1 MDYTSFRSFGNTP
14 EVYLA
19 RRYLFRNKKAFF
31 ITMISLTIGCGL
43 ALGSSVII
51 KGVDLQNQFM
61 KEPDFQIRITQE
73 ACSTLMETSP
83 DTENMVFFPKEFL
96 ENIKQTAGNSLQD
109 ETQIQGFYP
118 IVGKHG
124 RDSIKLL
131 NDGETVPTVIQKISS
146 SEKEKL
152 QEFLKEQE
160 MTTDWETFAHGNGT
174 FLLHDH
180 RVSEYAEE
188 RALEQLGTPIEVYN
202 LVPVG
207 TDMSA
212 LLPETLVNCGYL
224 DITKE
229 GFPELKL
236 CWDGRNTNLLLVTE
250 ETFEN
255 LSENLTPQTFEM
267 SFSVEKEQE
276 SGCKNRLKGMIQTE
290 NMEFQSENGYA
301 EQLNLFQMECR
312 SDLLLKEQEYIQTS
326 RLLLLVISG
335 CLIFIGIMNFL
346 NVRITDMLLQKK
358 ECTIMNRVG
367 MTRKQLQRMFLA
379 EGIFTWLLLSV
390 LLVTMGTLLIGG
402 IGWYMKTKI
411 SYFIFY
417 YPLKEMIGILLLL
430 LAVSMVTPGI
440 LYRRVLVKNK

>member
-1 MDYTSFRSFGNTP
+1 M
-14 EVYLA
+14 
-19 RRYLFRNKKAFF
+19 
-31 ITMISLTIGCGL
+31 
-43 ALGSSVII
+43 
-51 KGVDLQNQFM
+51 
-61 KEPDFQIRITQE
+61 
-73 ACSTLMETSP
+73 
-83 DTENMVFFPKEFL
+83 
-96 ENIKQTAGNSLQD
+96 
-109 ETQIQGFYP
+109 
-118 IVGKHG
+118 
-124 RDSIKLL
+124 
-131 NDGETVPTVIQKISS
+131 
-146 SEKEKL
+146 
-152 QEFLKEQE
+152 
-160 MTTDWETFAHGNGT
+160 
-174 FLLHDH
+174 
-180 RVSEYAEE
+180 
-188 RALEQLGTPIEVYN
+188 EQLGNTIEVYD

-207 TDMSA
+207 TDMSD

-229 GFPELKL
+229 GFPELEL

-301 EQLNLFQMECR
+301 EQLNLFQMESR

-346 NVRITDMLLQKK
+346 NVRVTDMLLRKK
-358 ECTIMNRVG
+358 ECAIMNRVG

-379 EGIFTWLLLSV
+379 EGMFTWLLLSA
-390 LLVTMGTLLIGG
+390 LLVTTGTLLTGG

-411 SYFIFY
+411 SYFVFY
-417 YPLKEMIGILLLL
+417 YPLKEMVALLMILLAGSIL
-430 LAVSMVTPGI
+430 VPGI
-440 LYRRVLVKNK
+440 FLKSFMEKRILNNWRELNDVSNRFNRKYYY

>member
-1 MDYTSFRSFGNTP
+1 
-14 EVYLA
+14 
-19 RRYLFRNKKAFF
+19 
-31 ITMISLTIGCGL
+31 
-43 ALGSSVII
+43 
-51 KGVDLQNQFM
+51 M

-73 ACSTLMETSP
+73 ACSTLMETSQN
-83 DTENMVFFPKEFL
+83 TENMVFFPNEFL

-160 MTTDWETFAHGNGT
+160 ITTDWETFAHENGT

-188 RALEQLGTPIEVYN
+188 QALEQLGNTIEVYD

-207 TDMSA
+207 TDMSD

-229 GFPELKL
+229 GFPELEL

-250 ETFEN
+250 ETFET

-301 EQLNLFQMECR
+301 EQLNLFQMESR

-326 RLLLLVISG
+326 RLLLLGISG

-346 NVRITDMLLQKK
+346 NVRVTDMLLRKK
-358 ECTIMNRVG
+358 ECAIMNRVG

-390 LLVTMGTLLIGG
+390 LLVTTGTLLIGG

-411 SYFIFY
+411 SYFVFY
-417 YPLKEMIGILLLL
+417 YPLKEMAGMLLLL
-430 LAVSMVTPGI
+430 LAVSLVTPGI
-440 LYRRVLVKNK
+440 LYRRVLAKNK

>member
-1 MDYTSFRSFGNTP
+1 
-14 EVYLA
+14 
-19 RRYLFRNKKAFF
+19 
-31 ITMISLTIGCGL
+31 MISLTIGCGL
-43 ALGSSVII
+43 ALGSSVIV
-51 KGVDLQNQFM
+51 KGVDLQNQFI

-73 ACSTLMETSP
+73 ACRTLMETSP

-109 ETQIQGFYP
+109 ETKIQGFYP
-118 IVGKHG
+118 IIGKQG

-160 MTTDWETFAHGNGT
+160 ITAEWETFAHENGT
-174 FLLHDH
+174 ILLHDH

-188 RALEQLGTPIEVYN
+188 RALEQLGNTIEVYD

-207 TDMSA
+207 TDMSDR
-212 LLPETLVNCGYL
+212 LSETLVNCGHL

-229 GFPELKL
+229 GFPELEL

-250 ETFEN
+250 ETFET

-276 SGCKNRLKGMIQTE
+276 SGCKNRLKGMLQTE

-301 EQLNLFQMECR
+301 GQLNLFQMESR

-326 RLLLLVISG
+326 RLLLLAISG

-346 NVRITDMLLQKK
+346 NVRVTDMLLRKK
-358 ECTIMNRVG
+358 ECAIMNRVG

-379 EGIFTWLLLSV
+379 EGMFTWLLLSV
-390 LLVTMGTLLIGG
+390 LLVTTGTLLTGG

-411 SYFIFY
+411 SYFVFY
-417 YPLKEMIGILLLL
+417 YPLKEMAGMLLLL
-430 LAVSMVTPGI
+430 LAVSLVTPGI

>member
-1 MDYTSFRSFGNTP
+1 
-14 EVYLA
+14 
-19 RRYLFRNKKAFF
+19 
-31 ITMISLTIGCGL
+31 MI
-43 ALGSSVII
+43 V

-61 KEPDFQIRITQE
+61 KEPDFQIHITQE

-83 DTENMVFFPKEFL
+83 NTENMVFFPKEFL

-109 ETQIQGFYP
+109 ETKIQGFYP
-118 IVGKHG
+118 IIGKQG

-160 MTTDWETFAHGNGT
+160 ITAEWETFAHENGT
-174 FLLHDH
+174 ILLHDH

-188 RALEQLGTPIEVYN
+188 QVLEQLGTPIEVYD

-207 TDMSA
+207 TDMSD

-229 GFPELKL
+229 GFPELEL

-312 SDLLLKEQEYIQTS
+312 SDLLLKESEYIQTS

-346 NVRITDMLLQKK
+346 NVRVTDMLLRKK
-358 ECTIMNRVG
+358 ECAIMNRVG

-390 LLVTMGTLLIGG
+390 LILTVGTILLCG
-402 IGWYMKTKI
+402 IGWYMKTEI
-411 SYFIFY
+411 SYFVFS
-417 YPLKEMIGILLLL
+417 YPIKEMVALLMILL
-430 LAVSMVTPGI
+430 AGSI
-440 LYRRVLVKNK
+440 LVPEIFFKKFYGKADTK